1 MGDEPWDECGW
12 TKARYFSF
20 IRSALRAATMRFPA
34 KQKYLNKA
42 CRPAPANMRAK
53 YVCDCEICGEVV
65 GKSKA
70 EVDHINPAGSLR
82 SYEDLPGF
90 VERLFCGFSN
100 FQILCPPC
108 HEIKTLADRKGLT
121 FEEATQ
127 EKEVIAFTKLPVV
140 KQKRLLKRL
149 DVTAEDMSN
158 QDKRT
163 NAYRKTRGE

>member
-1 MGDEPWDECGW
+1 MTKPHEDCGW

-20 IRSALRAATMRFPA
+20 IRSALRAATMRYPA
-34 KQKYLNKA
+34 KQKYLNRA
-42 CRPAPANMRAK
+42 CRTAPANMRAK
-53 YVCDCEICGEVV
+53 YVCDCELCGEVV

-90 VERLFCGFSN
+90 VERLFCGFDN

-108 HEIKTLADRKGLT
+108 HEIKTLADRKGIT
-121 FEEATQ
+121 FKEATK
-127 EKEVIAFTKLPVV
+127 EKEVIAFAKLPVT
-140 KQKRLLKRL
+140 KQKAQLKKL
-149 DVTAEDMSN
+149 KVAEEDMSN

-163 NAYRKTRGE
+163 KAFRKLKGN